1 MKKWS
6 NEIEIN
12 APIEKVWALFDGS
25 LKDLQKI
32 MPQVIANDVVSETD
46 DGVGSIHLQKFKE
59 GKQVMEYMVETL
71 EYVNLPNEK
80 VKRITFK
87 LNDIFEVTRRY
98 ELVKVEEDKTLFK
111 YTSTNRA
118 LKLYVRLMS
127 LFASNKVS
135 LGFIERVKE
144 VAEKPEI

>member
-12 APIEKVWALFDGS
+12 APIEEVWTLFDGS
-25 LKDLQKI
+25 LEDLQKI
-32 MPQVIANDVVSETD
+32 MPQVIANEVLSETD

-59 GKQVMEYMVETL
+59 GKQIMEYMVETL
-71 EYVNLPNEK
+71 EYINLPDEK
-80 VKRITFK
+80 TKKITFK

-98 ELVKVEEDKTLFK
+98 ELIKVEEDKTLFK

-118 LKLYVRLMS
+118 LKLYVRLFS

-135 LGFIERVKE
+135 LGFVQRVKE
-144 VAEKPEI
+144 VAEKQES